1 MHSTF
6 SPLFFVKESPRRR
19 FCFVLFDFLFF
30 MFFFFHFLAYFFKY
44 FLVHKFLC
52 ASKKYS
58 LNAISISIPIPN
70 ANWALFVPVCDCVE
84 HFSAT
89 CISMCP
95 FGCTYNSN
103 ACHTTNAN
111 RVVARFSAKA
121 KKAPGFSMVSLWFLS
136 SLCVCVCVCVVV
148 FLRETI
154 KKLNRKLASHF
165 VLKGKFN
172 IKALHCT
179 HGRQGATHTHSWGQV

>member
-1 MHSTF
+1 
-6 SPLFFVKESPRRR
+6 
-19 FCFVLFDFLFF
+19 
-30 MFFFFHFLAYFFKY
+30 
-44 FLVHKFLC
+44 
-52 ASKKYS
+52 
-58 LNAISISIPIPN
+58 
-70 ANWALFVPVCDCVE
+70 
-84 HFSAT
+84 
-89 CISMCP
+89 MCP

-136 SLCVCVCVCVVV
+136 SLCVCVCVVV

-172 IKALHCT
+172 IKGLHCT
-179 HGRQGATHTHSWGQV
+179 HGRQGTTHTLVGASLECNECRAKCFQPVYRNYGKQLQQLVCELQQKFA